1 MNACACV
8 CVCVCSRL
16 LTAVRARNAFVG
28 ARRRTGGV
36 KICLFGCY
44 CSANEEYERAWM
56 GKLVGSII
64 D

>member
-1 MNACACV
+1 MCVCMCV
-8 CVCVCSRL
+8 CVFEIADR
-16 LTAVRARNAFVG
+16 RARQECLCGCTAED
-28 ARRRTGGV
+28 GGV